1 MEPLVTCQF
10 SGTCLQ
16 SQNFGENLDLFWL
29 WNDQFRKQISRVL
42 FGICSA
48 YIYSFDRFFGLLSS
62 DVYEYFVTFAVF
74 ELEERMQKNLWKFAK
89 NLTLMDRH
97 KNTRGLSTLGCGQ
110 YYSPKSPLSN
120 DKKSS
125 CARLRHPNK
134 IFNSLMTYL
143 ILRTSA
149 NLRVR

>member
-1 MEPLVTCQF
+1 M
-10 SGTCLQ
+10 
-16 SQNFGENLDLFWL
+16 
-29 WNDQFRKQISRVL
+29 
-42 FGICSA
+42 
-48 YIYSFDRFFGLLSS
+48 
-62 DVYEYFVTFAVF
+62 
-74 ELEERMQKNLWKFAK
+74 KFAK

-110 YYSPKSPLSN
+110 YYPRRYPLSN

-134 IFNSLMTYL
+134 IFNPLMTYL

-149 NLRVR
+149 NLGVQEGGGRRRGVSYIMRISLKNILTTNKDCRSLSHTILDIQFLFRREQEEFRSRCEQRIFWGPGTAFQNSKNANIFFN